1 MKGHS
6 ELQEEVKNERVAHQ
20 RTRLGVREKE
30 EEEREEKEE
39 RGRGKGEG
47 SGEGEA
53 MFRSSAVAYK
63 TD

>member
-1 MKGHS
+1 M
-6 ELQEEVKNERVAHQ
+6 KNERVAHQ